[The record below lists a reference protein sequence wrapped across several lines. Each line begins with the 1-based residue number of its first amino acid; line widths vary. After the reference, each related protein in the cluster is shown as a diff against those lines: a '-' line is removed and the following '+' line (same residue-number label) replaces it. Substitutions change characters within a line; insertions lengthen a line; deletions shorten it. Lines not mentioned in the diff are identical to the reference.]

1 MQVGNERNSEYAV
14 KERKPTSEKPKPTPA
29 QSNPPPTTA
38 IPSPIT
44 VPVNTEKK
52 EKLTT
57 PNEPIKENKKEL
69 PKKEVKNQPKRQV
82 NFRGRV
88 GEFHRDALYRSIPIA
103 LQRNAYKETVPVFTA
118 CNIGPSHCHR
128 HDYPYRQFGE
138 CAGRHLQGD
147 RQQIHRQTHRSEPEE
162 DAAQAVCP
170 QGPSSLL
177 DGSSRMAE
185 REGTKVSSCGRSRPP
200 V

>member
-14 KERKPTSEKPKPTPA
+14 KERKPTSEKPKSTTA
-29 QSNPPPTTA
+29 QSNPL
-38 IPSPIT
+38 PSPIT

-88 GEFHRDALYRSIPIA
+88 GEFHHDALYRSIPIA
-103 LQRNAYKETVPVFTA
+103 LQRNAYKETVSVFH
-118 CNIGPSHCHR
+118 S
-128 HDYPYRQFGE
+128 
-138 CAGRHLQGD
+138 
-147 RQQIHRQTHRSEPEE
+147 
-162 DAAQAVCP
+162 
-170 QGPSSLL
+170 
-177 DGSSRMAE
+177 M
-185 REGTKVSSCGRSRPP
+185 
-200 V
+200 